1 MAEKKIWDRLKSL
14 FSNDV
19 IIKTSDGKLKVID
32 TNERQQSN
40 INFLKDRY
48 TRMHRSYEMNANEM
62 SMAYQYNRHRLFRD
76 YDAMDSDSIIS
87 SALDILADESTVE
100 NEYGNILTI
109 ESDNEEIKERL
120 ENLFFDIMNIEFNIW
135 PWTRSLVKYGDFFLA
150 LEMVENHG
158 IINVHPQSVY
168 FSERIE
174 GYDPNDT
181 SKVKFKVESDSLGK
195 GEYENFEMAHFRLL
209 GDANFVPY
217 GKSALENARRVWKQ
231 LTLMED
237 AMLIHRIMRAPEK
250 RVFKID
256 IGGINP
262 TEIDNYMRKII
273 DRMKKTPFTDKQTG
287 DYNLKYN
294 MQNLTEDFY
303 LPVRGG
309 DSGTSI
315 ENLGGLEYSAIEDIE
330 YLQQRLFAALKV
342 PKAYLSYTEDLSGK
356 ATLAAHD
363 VRFARTIHRIQTVLV
378 SELTKIALVH
388 LLVQGFDEADA
399 TNFEL
404 SLTNSSTIYDQEL
417 LNIWGQKLG
426 IARDMKETKM
436 FSDEFIYK
444 TIFKMG
450 KSEADFERGEIV
462 NDLKQR
468 FRFNAIENEGNDP
481 VAEDQKEP
489 MAVEDELEEL
499 KTSLDTRKKPNDG
512 NGGGR
517 PKDVSSY
524 NKDRHPYGRDPLGSS
539 ENSKRRSRVSES
551 IPKSDILK
559 FLKSRNNK
567 KTMLY
572 EENLIEDTNL

>member
-48 TRMHRSYEMNANEM
+48 TRMHRSYEMNATEM

-150 LEMVENHG
+150 LEMIEKHG

-273 DRMKKTPFTDKQTG
+273 DRMKKVPFTDKQTG

-388 LLVQGFDEADA
+388 LLVQGLDEADA

-426 IARDMKETKM
+426 VARDMKETKM

-468 FRFNAIENEGNDP
+468 FRFNAIETEGNDP
-481 VAEDQKEP
+481 AAEAQKEP

-499 KTSLDTRKKPNDG
+499 KTSLDNRKTPNDG

-524 NKDRHPYGRDPLGSS
+524 NKDRHPYGRDPIGSS

>member
-48 TRMHRSYEMNANEM
+48 TRMHRAYEMNANEM

-87 SALDILADESTVE
+87 SALDILSDESTVE

-150 LEMVENHG
+150 LEMIEKHG

-174 GYDPNDT
+174 GYDPNDS
-181 SKVKFKVESDSLGK
+181 SKVKFKVEGDSLGK

-388 LLVQGFDEADA
+388 LLIQGLDEADA

-468 FRFNAIENEGNDP
+468 FRFNSIENEGNDP
-481 VAEDQKEP
+481 AAEDQKEP
-489 MAVEDELEEL
+489 IAVEDELEEL
-499 KTSLDTRKKPNDG
+499 KTSLDNRKKPNDG

>member
-174 GYDPNDT
+174 GYDPTDT

-481 VAEDQKEP
+481 VAEAQKEP

-499 KTSLDTRKKPNDG
+499 KTSLDNRKKPNDG